1 MPSGISWGHWSGK
14 AVRSS
19 RQGIGGRTLVVCLDP
34 AAASRGA
41 CSTLNISVS
50 PNAARACF
58 LWQVV
63 KMIATPQKYFLRAQA
78 CWGILV
84 RAARRG
90 QRRPTLL
97 GGGGKQRGNERGW
110 VGGR

>member
-1 MPSGISWGHWSGK
+1 MLSGISWGHWPEK

-34 AAASRGA
+34 AAASLGA

-50 PNAARACF
+50 PNAASACF

-63 KMIATPQKYFLRAQA
+63 EMTSIPQKYFLSATA
-78 CWGILV
+78 CAGILR

-90 QRRPTLL
+90 KTLPAL
-97 GGGGKQRGNERGW
+97 LDMALHQQAATPD
-110 VGGR
+110 